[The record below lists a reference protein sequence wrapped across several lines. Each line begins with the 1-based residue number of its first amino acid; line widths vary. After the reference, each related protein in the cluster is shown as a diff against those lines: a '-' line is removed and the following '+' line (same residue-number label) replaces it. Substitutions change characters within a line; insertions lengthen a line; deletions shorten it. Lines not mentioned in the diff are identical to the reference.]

1 MRNAMCLV
9 FFLTIIMAT
18 AQKKKESAQSLTE
31 NYRSTDSM
39 SYFSNSTSNKS
50 KRNGSSSI
58 SVKNN
63 KTMYKF
69 RASFNDEIT
78 ADVRG
83 FLQKKFEDLKF
94 SNTNQTTFWTIVKN
108 KEEAFSCKLNE
119 GYVRI
124 YADKEMISKGFQEK
138 LKAIGEELKYVI
150 NGEAMRGA
158 NDARKEVAKR
168 RLAHAKREYERA
180 KRYYEKTT
188 KVK

>member
-9 FFLTIIMAT
+9 FFLAIIMAT

-31 NYRSTDSM
+31 NYGNTDSM

-50 KRNGSSSI
+50 KCSGSSSI
-58 SVKNN
+58 SVKSN
-63 KTMYKF
+63 KTTYKF
-69 RASFNDEIT
+69 KASFNDEIT
-78 ADVRG
+78 ADVRD
-83 FLQKKFEDLKF
+83 FLQMKFKDLKF
-94 SNTNQTTFWTIVKN
+94 SNINQTTFWTIVKN
-108 KEEAFSCKLNE
+108 KEEAFSCKLSE
-119 GYVRI
+119 GHVRI

-150 NGEAMRGA
+150 NGEAMKGA

-180 KRYYEKTT
+180 KHYYEKTT

>member
-9 FFLTIIMAT
+9 FFLAIIMAT

-31 NYRSTDSM
+31 NYGNTDSM

-50 KRNGSSSI
+50 KCNGSSSI
-58 SVKNN
+58 LVKSN
-63 KTMYKF
+63 KTTYKF
-69 RASFNDEIT
+69 KASFNDEIT
-78 ADVRG
+78 ADVRD
-83 FLQKKFEDLKF
+83 FLQMKFKDLKF

-108 KEEAFSCKLNE
+108 KEEAFSCKLSE
-119 GYVRI
+119 GHVRI

-150 NGEAMRGA
+150 NGEAMKGA